1 MPSNLEKE
9 NLEAHVDLCA
19 ERYKTLENSGRTL
32 ENRLDGIQKDF
43 KEDRKV
49 IHDRI
54 DKVKDSISDLR
65 EYLVEQQ
72 SSQNKIIITSAIAI
86 IVALLG
92 GIFMMH
98 T

>member
-1 MPSNLEKE
+1 MQSKLEKE

-32 ENRLDGIQKDF
+32 ANRLDGIQKDF

-54 DKVKDSISDLR
+54 DRVKDSISDLR

-92 GIFMMH
+92 GIFMMN

>member
-1 MPSNLEKE
+1 MASKLERE

-19 ERYKTLENSGRTL
+19 ERYKMLED
-32 ENRLDGIQKDF
+32 RLDEMKKDF
-43 KEDRKV
+43 KEDRQI

-65 EYLVEQQ
+65 EYLAEQQ
-72 SSQNKIIITSAIAI
+72 VSQNKIIITSAIAI
-86 IVALLG
+86 ILALVG
-92 GIFMMH
+92 GIFMMS

>member
-1 MPSNLEKE
+1 MASKLEKE

-19 ERYKTLENSGRTL
+19 ERYKML
-32 ENRLDGIQKDF
+32 ENRLDEMKKDF

-65 EYLVEQQ
+65 EYLAEQQ
-72 SSQNKIIITSAIAI
+72 ASQNKIIITSAIAI
-86 IVALLG
+86 IVALVG
-92 GIFMMH
+92 GIFMM
-98 T
+98 TT

>member
-1 MPSNLEKE
+1 MASKLEKE

-19 ERYKTLENSGRTL
+19 ERYKML
-32 ENRLDGIQKDF
+32 ENRLDEMKKDF
-43 KEDRKV
+43 KEDRQV

-65 EYLVEQQ
+65 EYLAEQQ
-72 SSQNKIIITSAIAI
+72 TSQNKIIITSAIAI

>member
-1 MPSNLEKE
+1 MASKLEKE

-19 ERYKTLENSGRTL
+19 ERYKMLED
-32 ENRLDGIQKDF
+32 RLDEMKNDF
-43 KEDRKV
+43 KEDRQI

-65 EYLVEQQ
+65 EYLAEQQ
-72 SSQNKIIITSAIAI
+72 TSQNKIIITSAVAI
-86 IVALLG
+86 ILALVG
-92 GIFMMH
+92 GIFMMS

>member
-1 MPSNLEKE
+1 MASKLEKE

-19 ERYKTLENSGRTL
+19 ERYKMLENI
-32 ENRLDGIQKDF
+32 LDEMKKDF
-43 KEDRKV
+43 KEDRQV

-65 EYLVEQQ
+65 EYLAEQQ
-72 SSQNKIIITSAIAI
+72 TSQNKIIITSAIAI

>member
-1 MPSNLEKE
+1 MASRLEKE

-19 ERYKTLENSGRTL
+19 ERYKMLED
-32 ENRLDGIQKDF
+32 RLDEMKEDF

-65 EYLVEQQ
+65 EYMSETHA
-72 SSQNKIIITSAIAI
+72 SQNKVIITSSIAI
-86 IVALLG
+86 MVALLG
-92 GIFMMH
+92 GIFMLMIQ
-98 T
+98 